1 MRKDLNLGNS
11 DFKNII
17 ENNNYFVDKSLLI
30 KEVIKSQRQILLL
43 PRPRR
48 FGKTMNLSMLR
59 YFFDLSMPENKKLYQ
74 DLKIWQEKEIM
85 THCCRYPVIFMSF
98 KDAKANDW
106 EETLDYIKIEIAKI
120 YEEHYYLYESDI
132 IRDFEK
138 KYFYKILSEEAN
150 KSDFATSIKRLSE
163 YLYRY
168 HKERTVIL
176 IDEYD
181 TPIHSA
187 FGKFYDDVISF
198 MRNL

>member
-1 MRKDLNLGNS
+1 MQKKEKMRKELNLGNS
-11 DFKNII
+11 DFKSII

-59 YFFDLSMPENKKLYQ
+59 YFFDLSMPENKKLYK

-106 EETLDYIKIEIAKI
+106 VSLYPKLQEEIITVYQEHRYLLESNVL
-120 YEEHYYLYESDI
+120 YEEEI
-132 IRDFEK
+132 EK
-138 KYFYKILSEEAN
+138 YKKILTGEA
-150 KSDFATSIKRLSE
+150 KSSDYETSLKNLSK

-168 HKERTVIL
+168 HKERAVIL
-176 IDEYD
+176 ID
-181 TPIHSA
+181 
-187 FGKFYDDVISF
+187 
-198 MRNL
+198 